1 MDFIERV
8 LHISPDGGSGS
19 FEFLLVL
26 IPALVVAVSYMMRRR
41 ARAGQR

>member
-1 MDFIERV
+1 MNFIERV

-19 FEFLLVL
+19 FESLLVL
-26 IPALVVAVSYMMRRR
+26 IPVLVVAVSYLVRR